1 LGFVLT
7 NLDNNFHDNLH
18 SSPDEPTQQIT
29 SKTPYSMHPCQAM
42 PFAMQ
47 VGPMPTMLHAGG
59 RAPEIEEK
67 KKGSFAKRNP
77 K

>member
-1 LGFVLT
+1 
-7 NLDNNFHDNLH
+7 
-18 SSPDEPTQQIT
+18 
-29 SKTPYSMHPCQAM
+29 MHPCQAM